1 MAASSGV
8 HSYGATLGYGDA
20 TNSFTTLS
28 ETVDIN
34 FDGLTVN
41 KTKFTHL
48 NSDNATHEYK
58 PGLGDPGSIACTM
71 NYDKTTFNTLVG
83 FYRTVKYWRI
93 TAPDGGKLTVQG
105 FIDKLPV
112 NVPEDDRITT
122 AFSIALVAKPTFA
135 TS

>member
-8 HSYGATLGYGDA
+8 HSYGATLAYGDA

-71 NYDKTTFNTLVG
+71 NYTKTAYNTLVG
-83 FYRTVKYWRI
+83 FYRTVKYWKI
-93 TAPDGGKLTVQG
+93 TAPDGGNMIVQG
-105 FIDKLPV
+105 FIDKLPI
-112 NVPEDDRITT
+112 NVPEDDRLTT